1 MAFRLKDAGG
11 SGLGFGINLGRLS
24 LHRAVVQH
32 IGNRVRAVGTDP
44 QRGGMVRQHQHPE
57 VLPGILHGLLDGS
70 DDPAVQVLDGQDLV
84 VQLALMTHF
93 IGGFHMD
100 VGKIAT
106 IWEEFCTDYEI
117 AFRALPPAKGGTK
130 LNPDYFKALTGWK
143 KRTSEHARD
152 AAMIVFGR

>member
-1 MAFRLKDAGG
+1 M
-11 SGLGFGINLGRLS
+11 I
-24 LHRAVVQH
+24 
-32 IGNRVRAVGTDP
+32 
-44 QRGGMVRQHQHPE
+44 
-57 VLPGILHGLLDGS
+57 
-70 DDPAVQVLDGQDLV
+70 
-84 VQLALMTHF
+84 F
-93 IGGFHMD
+93 IGIDTGTHTGVAVWNSEEKQFLDIKTMMLHQALQLVITMCQIWKRENVMVLFED
-100 VGKIAT
+100 AT